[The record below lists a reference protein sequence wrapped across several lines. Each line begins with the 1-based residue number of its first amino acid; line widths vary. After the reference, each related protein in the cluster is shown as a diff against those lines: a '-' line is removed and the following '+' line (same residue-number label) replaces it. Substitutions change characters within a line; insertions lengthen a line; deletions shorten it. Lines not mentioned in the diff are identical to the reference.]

1 MNSPETSLST
11 LRPDRLQTRS
21 SPVIKR
27 RPVAPDV
34 HKTERRP
41 NQDLR
46 SPQPYRP
53 TPHDIH
59 WHAGPQTRTNLTP
72 VALGLPRADWD
83 RSNDPA
89 RDILFRP
96 RSAPPPQSRPYSAP
110 IRNPYDDDG
119 QDRNQDQD
127 WELQAMEQ
135 EIHFVKQGSLAS
147 TRNAIRIG
155 LEAEETG
162 LVNLSR
168 LAGQSQKLASVETSL
183 DIAAA
188 HVRSAQ
194 DKTQELKRLNQS
206 MFAVH
211 LKNPFTSAEKEERRI
226 IAIQKIER
234 LEREKNRRDAYQS
247 AQRVNHAF
255 STNTHMK
262 ETAEKTKPT
271 ITSRN
276 PFSFGEDEDDVQIER
291 DINANLD
298 TLAGITSRLK
308 GVALATQV
316 EIDAQLDKIEAIDMK
331 VFIPFS
337 RLELTF
343 RRRTLIRRSSEPHI
357 A

>member
-1 MNSPETSLST
+1 MNSSVTSLST
-11 LRPDRLQTRS
+11 LRPDHLQTRS

-27 RPVAPDV
+27 RPVASHV
-34 HKTERRP
+34 HKAERPP
-41 NQDLR
+41 NQDLH

-53 TPHDIH
+53 TSHE
-59 WHAGPQTRTNLTP
+59 ALSYATPQTRTNLTP
-72 VALGLPRADWD
+72 ATLGLPRTDLD

-89 RDILFRP
+89 RNILFRP
-96 RSAPPPQSRPYSAP
+96 RSAPPQSSPYSAP

-135 EIHFVKQGSLAS
+135 EIRFVKQDSLAS

-162 LVNLSR
+162 LNNLSQ

-183 DIAAA
+183 DITAA

-211 LKNPFTSAEKEERRI
+211 LKNPFTTKTSAEKEEKRI
-226 IAIQKIER
+226 IAIHEMER
-234 LEREKNRRDAYQS
+234 LEREKNRHQAYQS
-247 AQRVNHAF
+247 AQRVSHAF
-255 STNTHMK
+255 STNTRMK
-262 ETAEKTKPT
+262 ETEEKTRST
-271 ITSRN
+271 IISRN
-276 PFSFGEDEDDVQIER
+276 PFSFGDDEEDKIER

-308 GVALATQV
+308 GVALASQV
-316 EIDAQLDKIEAIDMK
+316 EIDAQLDKIEAIGIK
-331 VFIPFS
+331 VFNPF
-337 RLELTF
+337 L
-343 RRRTLIRRSSEPHI
+343 
-357 A
+357 